1 MKMKKITDERLI
13 LQNLKNIRV
22 AFIIQSIGIVGIL
35 VYQVISDVL
44 VNQDIASGIVAFTKN
59 PLWMLLLLVGI
70 VLNYQNLMIANDIED
85 KKTNPGP
92 YYWILTSAVGIGV
105 VIGLLVKF
113 FPGDGNPNPLVAGI
127 LVSLCFLIPFTIV
140 HFLLKKRLG
149 NEDN

>member
-1 MKMKKITDERLI
+1 MKIKKITDERLI

-22 AFIIQSIGIVGIL
+22 AFIVQSIGIVGIL

-44 VNQDIASGIVAFTKN
+44 VNQDIASGIVSFTKN
-59 PLWMLLLLVGI
+59 PLWMLLLLLGI

-105 VIGLLVKF
+105 VVGLLVKL
-113 FPGDGNPNPLVAGI
+113 FPGDGNPNPLIAGI

>member
-1 MKMKKITDERLI
+1 MKKITDERLV

-22 AFIIQSIGIVGIL
+22 AFIIQSIGIIGIL
-35 VYQVISDVL
+35 IYQVISNFL
-44 VNQDIASGIVAFTKN
+44 VNQDVTEGIMAFTKN

-70 VLNYQNLMIANDIED
+70 VLNYQNLMIVNDKKK

-127 LVSLCFLIPFTIV
+127 LVSLCFLIPFSIV
-140 HFLLKKRLG
+140 HFLLKRRLD
-149 NEDN
+149 NE